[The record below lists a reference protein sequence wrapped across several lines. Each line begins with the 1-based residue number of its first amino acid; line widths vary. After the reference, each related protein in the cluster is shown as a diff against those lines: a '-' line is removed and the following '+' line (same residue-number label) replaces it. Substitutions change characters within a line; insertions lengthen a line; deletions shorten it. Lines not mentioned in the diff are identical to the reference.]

1 MKAAIILNSPNL
13 NRHIDEEV
21 VIAADKGYEF
31 ALKHGIIPEIVI
43 GDFDSS
49 TMPTN
54 LNVLK
59 LNVEKNE
66 TDGQEALAYA
76 IKKGYDEIAIYGIS
90 GGRLDHEMGNL
101 SLLKSGEEQ
110 GVSMVGKEDDVD
122 IYFKSKGKY
131 AFKTQKGKE
140 FSIITFMED
149 SIISNGI
156 GVKYPIDNLH
166 LSSNSLGRAISNVA
180 IKDEISFEVLEG
192 GVLIFLYR

>member
-31 ALKHGIIPEIVI
+31 ALKQGIIPEIVI

-140 FSIITFMED
+140 FSIITFIED

-180 IKDEISFEVLEG
+180 IEDEISFEVLEG
-192 GVLIFLYR
+192 GVLVFLYR

>member
-1 MKAAIILNSPNL
+1 MNAAIILNSPNL

-31 ALKHGIIPEIVI
+31 ALKQGIITEIVI

-66 TDGQEALAYA
+66 TDGQEALSYA

-156 GVKYPIDNLH
+156 GVKYPIDDLR

>member
-31 ALKHGIIPEIVI
+31 ALKQGIIPEIVI

-66 TDGQEALAYA
+66 TDGQEALSYA
-76 IKKGYDEIAIYGIS
+76 IKKRYDEIAIYGIS

-110 GVSMVGKEDDVD
+110 GVSMVGKEYDVD

-140 FSIITFMED
+140 FSIVTVMED

-180 IKDEISFEVLEG
+180 IEDEISFEVLEG

>member
-110 GVSMVGKEDDVD
+110 GVSMVGKEYDVD

-180 IKDEISFEVLEG
+180 IEDEISFEVLEG

>member
-31 ALKHGIIPEIVI
+31 ALKQGIIPEIVI

-180 IKDEISFEVLEG
+180 IEDEISFEVLEG

>member
-180 IKDEISFEVLEG
+180 IEDEISFEVLEG

>member
-1 MKAAIILNSPNL
+1 MKVAIILNSPNL

-31 ALKHGIIPEIVI
+31 ALKQGIIPKIVI

-76 IKKGYDEIAIYGIS
+76 IKKGYHEIAIYGIS

-149 SIISNGI
+149 SIISNGK

-180 IKDEISFEVLEG
+180 IEDEVSFEVLEG

>member
-76 IKKGYDEIAIYGIS
+76 IKKRYDEIAIYGIS

-180 IKDEISFEVLEG
+180 IEDEISFEVLEG
-192 GVLIFLYR
+192 GVLVFLYR

>member
-1 MKAAIILNSPNL
+1 MKAAIILNSPTL

-31 ALKHGIIPEIVI
+31 ALKQGIIPDIVI

-76 IKKGYDEIAIYGIS
+76 IKKRYDEIAIYGIS

-149 SIISNGI
+149 SIISNGK

-180 IKDEISFEVLEG
+180 IEDEISFEVLEG

>member
-43 GDFDSS
+43 GDFDSA

-110 GVSMVGKEDDVD
+110 GVSIIGKEDDVD

-180 IKDEISFEVLEG
+180 IEDEISFEVLEG

>member
-110 GVSMVGKEDDVD
+110 GISIIGKEDDVAL
-122 IYFKSKGKY
+122 YFQSKGKC
-131 AFKTQKGKE
+131 AVKTQKGKE

-180 IKDEISFEVLEG
+180 IEDEISFEVLEG

>member
-31 ALKHGIIPEIVI
+31 ALKQGIIPEIVI

-140 FSIITFMED
+140 FSIITFIED

-180 IKDEISFEVLEG
+180 IEDEISFEVLEG

>member
-31 ALKHGIIPEIVI
+31 ALKQGIIPEIVI

-110 GVSMVGKEDDVD
+110 GVSMVGKEYDVD

-180 IKDEISFEVLEG
+180 IEDEISFEVLEG

>member
-31 ALKHGIIPEIVI
+31 ALKQGIIPEIVI

>member
-31 ALKHGIIPEIVI
+31 ALKQGIITEIVI

-66 TDGQEALAYA
+66 TDGQEALSYA

-156 GVKYPIDNLH
+156 GVKYPIDDLR

>member
-149 SIISNGI
+149 SIISNGK

-180 IKDEISFEVLEG
+180 IEDEISFEVLEG

>member
-31 ALKHGIIPEIVI
+31 ALKQGIIPDIVI

-49 TMPTN
+49 AIPTN

-110 GVSMVGKEDDVD
+110 GVSMVGKEYDVD

-156 GVKYPIDNLH
+156 GVKYPIDDLR

>member
-1 MKAAIILNSPNL
+1 
-13 NRHIDEEV
+13 
-21 VIAADKGYEF
+21 
-31 ALKHGIIPEIVI
+31 
-43 GDFDSS
+43 
-49 TMPTN
+49 MPTN

-140 FSIITFMED
+140 FSIITFIED

-180 IKDEISFEVLEG
+180 IEDEISFEVLEG
-192 GVLIFLYR
+192 GVLVFLYR

>member
-31 ALKHGIIPEIVI
+31 AIKQGIIPEIVI

-66 TDGQEALAYA
+66 TDGQEALVYA

-140 FSIITFMED
+140 FSIITFIED

-156 GVKYPIDNLH
+156 GVKYPIDDLR

-180 IKDEISFEVLEG
+180 IEDEISFEVLEG
-192 GVLIFLYR
+192 GVLVFLYR

>member
-1 MKAAIILNSPNL
+1 MKAAIILNSPTL

-31 ALKHGIIPEIVI
+31 ALKQGIIPEIVI

-149 SIISNGI
+149 SIISNGK

-180 IKDEISFEVLEG
+180 IEDEISFEVLEG

>member
-31 ALKHGIIPEIVI
+31 ALNHGIIPEIVI

-110 GVSMVGKEDDVD
+110 GVSMVGKEYDVD

-180 IKDEISFEVLEG
+180 IEDEISFEVLEG

>member
-110 GVSMVGKEDDVD
+110 GVSMVGKENDVD

-180 IKDEISFEVLEG
+180 IEDEISFEVLEG

>member
-31 ALKHGIIPEIVI
+31 AIKQGIIPEIVI

-140 FSIITFMED
+140 FSIITFIED

-180 IKDEISFEVLEG
+180 IEDEISFEVLEG

>member
-31 ALKHGIIPEIVI
+31 ALKQGIIPEIVI

-66 TDGQEALAYA
+66 TDGQEALSYA

-110 GVSMVGKEDDVD
+110 GVSMVEKEYDVD

-140 FSIITFMED
+140 FSIITFIED

-180 IKDEISFEVLEG
+180 IEDEISFEVLEG

>member
-31 ALKHGIIPEIVI
+31 ALKQGIIPEIVI

-180 IKDEISFEVLEG
+180 IEDEISFEVLEG
-192 GVLIFLYR
+192 GVLVFLYR

>member
-1 MKAAIILNSPNL
+1 MKAAIILNSPTR

-31 ALKHGIIPEIVI
+31 ALKQGIIPEIVI

-110 GVSMVGKEDDVD
+110 GVSMVGKEYDVD

-156 GVKYPIDNLH
+156 GVKYPIDNLR

>member
-54 LNVLK
+54 FNVLK

-180 IKDEISFEVLEG
+180 IEDEISFEVLEG

>member
-76 IKKGYDEIAIYGIS
+76 IKKRYDEIAIYGIS

-110 GVSMVGKEDDVD
+110 GVSMVGKEYDVD

-180 IKDEISFEVLEG
+180 IEDEISFEVLEG

>member
-110 GVSMVGKEDDVD
+110 GVSMFGKEDDVD

-180 IKDEISFEVLEG
+180 IEDEISFEVLEG

>member
-31 ALKHGIIPEIVI
+31 ALKQGIIPEIVI

-54 LNVLK
+54 LNILK

-180 IKDEISFEVLEG
+180 IEDEISFEVLEG
-192 GVLIFLYR
+192 GVLVFLYR

>member
-31 ALKHGIIPEIVI
+31 ALKQGILPEIVI

-140 FSIITFMED
+140 FSIITFIED

-180 IKDEISFEVLEG
+180 IEDEISFEVLEG